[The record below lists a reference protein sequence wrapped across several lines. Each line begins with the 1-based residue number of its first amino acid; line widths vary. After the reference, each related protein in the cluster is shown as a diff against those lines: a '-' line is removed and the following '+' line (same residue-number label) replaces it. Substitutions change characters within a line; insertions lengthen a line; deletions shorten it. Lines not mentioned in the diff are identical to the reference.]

1 MLNHHLQQPRSHL
14 PLYEADYQK
23 KAVKKVKKQQSGGS
37 SPSGSTRLVSSI
49 NKVLP
54 AKPSVRKS
62 HVDQLSVS
70 PFDLRFPVT
79 IIKQKTYSVSPFD
92 PAFLFKKNLNA
103 INPKPALTL
112 DSNSPVD
119 ADYQSFSP
127 FQTGFPFS
135 HHHGQHRK
143 TRNHSSIKKRKLQ
156 AAMKEYRRERGPAAE
171 RSLIKK
177 NPSIILEGSV
187 VSFSPWQSVEF
198 CVACD
203 LPLQK
208 LVKDYK
214 KIQQAM
220 NLKKKQQQAQQK
232 PQIRFKSYSPFDANF
247 PHTIKTPPA
256 TAAAVAA
263 FPAYSPL
270 ARKTNQPVDFKMPR
284 VISTAPA
291 VALTQQSKVLHTH

>member
-1 MLNHHLQQPRSHL
+1 MNHHLQQPHSHL

-23 KAVKKVKKQQSGGS
+23 KAGKKQVKQQSAGGS
-37 SPSGSTRLVSSI
+37 SGSTRLVSSI
-49 NKVLP
+49 HQLVLP
-54 AKPSVRKS
+54 AKPNVRKS
-62 HVDQLSVS
+62 QVELLSVS
-70 PFDLRFPVT
+70 PFDSRFPVT
-79 IIKQKTYSVSPFD
+79 ISKQVITVSPFD

-103 INPKPALTL
+103 ITAKPALTL

-119 ADYQSFSP
+119 LDYQSFSP

-135 HHHGQHRK
+135 HHNGQHRK
-143 TRNHSSIKKRKLQ
+143 TRNRSSIKKRKLI

-177 NPSIILEGSV
+177 KPSVILEGSV

-198 CVACD
+198 CLACD

-220 NLKKKQQQAQQK
+220 ILKKKQQQAAAQQK
-232 PQIRFKSYSPFDANF
+232 PQIRFKSYSPFDARF
-247 PHTIKTPPA
+247 PHTVVVPS
-256 TAAAVAA
+256 AVAA

-291 VALTQQSKVLHTH
+291 VALTKQSKVLHTH